1 VRNPDRGTGRKRGVR
16 SLTLALAVLLSIAAA
31 AGVGVA
37 RADNG
42 TLTATVGTNDS
53 FSISLVG
60 PSGGPPH
67 NIDPGTY
74 TLLVHDRSSI
84 HNFHLTGP
92 GGVDVSTDI
101 DAIGDKTFTVTLV
114 AGTYK
119 YVCDIHASTMKGSF
133 TVGGA
138 SAVPPTTTTAP
149 KSSPPKK
156 KPKQKPAKKKKKP

>member
-1 VRNPDRGTGRKRGVR
+1 MRA
-16 SLTLALAVLLSIAAA
+16 LTLVVVVLLSIAAVA
-31 AGVGVA
+31 SVGAA

-60 PSGGPPH
+60 PSGSPPH

-101 DAIGDKTFTVTLV
+101 DGIGDKTFTVTLV

-119 YVCDIHASTMKGSF
+119 YICDIHASTMKGSF
-133 TVGGA
+133 TVGG
-138 SAVPPTTTTAP
+138 STAVPPTTTTTQTKPSTPPAKKP
-149 KSSPPKK
+149 AAKPAKCKKGQKSTKK
-156 KPKQKPAKKKKKP
+156 KPCRKS